1 MKIQIEK
8 SSWVASSV
16 SNKVGTVLF
25 ALSAVMFVFCFSN
38 WYGMF
43 SALKKLDD
51 SMQGL
56 STSAVKTGLII
67 FFPFFILHGLLAAG
81 MFMGYNAC
89 TAVTKSYGIS
99 VLILDIVMT
108 VALGVAVSFILPAV
122 SGALGSAG
130 SFLGNFSGMF
140 DNFKELANSIDKDT
154 IKQFAE
160 ASKEISRQGIDAAKE
175 NPAVLNEIYSKYLG
189 SSIDPDTVAKAM
201 AALKFIGCWAK
212 VMVFLVLSQV
222 LTVLSSFLIKIN
234 STKKTRLVALILC
247 LFTWGVGG
255 HLLYVG
261 RTGKAVV
268 RIIFTV
274 TVVLMIIPVIFT
286 LLDLVK
292 ILTGKFIDKEKQPVI
307 DWV

>member
-1 MKIQIEK
+1 MERKFEK
-8 SSWVASSV
+8 SAWVVSPM

-25 ALSAVMFVFCFSN
+25 ALSAVMFILCFSN
-38 WYGMF
+38 WCGMF
-43 SALKKLDD
+43 SALKELDG
-51 SMQGL
+51 SMQGI
-56 STSAVKTGLII
+56 SGAAVKAGLII
-67 FFPFFILHGLLAAG
+67 FLPFFILHALLSAG

-89 TAVTKSYGIS
+89 TAITKSYGIS

-108 VALGVAVSFILPAV
+108 VALGVAISFILPAV

-130 SFLGNFSGMF
+130 SFLGNFGEMF
-140 DNFKELANSIDKDT
+140 DSFKDLANSIDKD
-154 IKQFAE
+154 IVRQFEE
-160 ASKEISRQGIDAAKE
+160 ATKEIAKQGIDAAKE
-175 NPAVLNEIYSKYLG
+175 NPALVNEIYSKYLG
-189 SSIDPDTVAKAM
+189 DIDPDTVAKAM

-212 VMVFLVLSQV
+212 IMVFLVLSQV

-234 STKKTRLVALILC
+234 NAKKTRLVALILC

-255 HLLYVG
+255 HFLYVG
-261 RTGKAVV
+261 RTGKAIL

-274 TVVLMIIPVIFT
+274 TVVLMIIPVILT
-286 LLDLVK
+286 LVDFIK